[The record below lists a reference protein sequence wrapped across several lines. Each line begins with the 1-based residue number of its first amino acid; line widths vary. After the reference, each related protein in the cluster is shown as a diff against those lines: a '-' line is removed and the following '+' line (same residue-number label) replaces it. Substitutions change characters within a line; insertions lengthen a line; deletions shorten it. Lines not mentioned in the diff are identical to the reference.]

1 VTPRLFLRVFATE
14 ARRRLAYRADFWVN
28 ALLSF
33 GAELAIAW
41 FLWQAIF
48 EESGQ
53 REIGGR
59 NLDSTVLYYVL
70 VLLVAKLVRPPF
82 GGGGDVAEEI
92 YSGALSR
99 YLVYPTG
106 YFPFKYAQFLGALI
120 PVALQA
126 VLFGAAFPFLL
137 AEASARFTAAG
148 VAMGLVT
155 LFVAN
160 LLHYLMG
167 FAIQSLAFWADN
179 VWSLF
184 VGLRLVTGI
193 LGGVALPLS
202 VLPGGVQSA
211 LRATPF
217 PYLFS
222 EPVATL
228 LGERSVGEW
237 AVGLAIAVGW
247 CGVFALVCAS
257 VFRRGRLR
265 YSGVGI

>member
-1 VTPRLFLRVFATE
+1 VSPRLFLHVLAME

-28 ALLSF
+28 AFLAF
-33 GAELAIAW
+33 AAELGIAF
-41 FLWQAIF
+41 FLWQAMF
-48 EESGQ
+48 AESGQ
-53 REIGGR
+53 ETIGGR
-59 NLDSTVLYYVL
+59 NLDDTVFYYVA

-82 GGGGDVAEEI
+82 GGGGDVSEEI

-99 YLVYPTG
+99 YLVYPAG
-106 YFPFKYAQFLGALI
+106 YFPFKYAQFLGSLF
-120 PVALQA
+120 PVAIQA
-126 VLFGAAFPFLL
+126 VLFGAAFPFVLSK
-137 AEASARFTAAG
+137 ATAHLSPAG
-148 VAMGLVT
+148 IAMGLVS
-155 LFVAN
+155 LLAAN
-160 LLHYLMG
+160 LLHYLM
-167 FAIQSLAFWADN
+167 AYALQAVAFWADN
-179 VWSLF
+179 VWNLI

-202 VLPGGVQSA
+202 VFPEGVQQA

-228 LGERSVGEW
+228 LGERSVLAW
-237 AVGLAIAVGW
+237 AQALGVTLAWV
-247 CGVFALVCAS
+247 GVFGAVAAA